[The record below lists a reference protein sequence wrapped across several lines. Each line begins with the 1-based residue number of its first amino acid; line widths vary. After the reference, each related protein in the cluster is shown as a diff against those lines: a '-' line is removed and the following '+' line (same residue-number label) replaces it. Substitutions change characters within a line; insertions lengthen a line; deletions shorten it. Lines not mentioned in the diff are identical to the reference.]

1 MTGPPPGPDRGRPP
15 GADSDAD
22 GSWVYAL
29 TGRGLGYAPAS
40 HPETIARTRKILG
53 PGPVEWSVEL
63 GHQMSTRIIQE
74 IPALGIGE
82 DAFEILRPGPESAVL
97 QSLMLVVLN
106 DPTLSGATPEA
117 LEGDR
122 DFVRRGIPLDQVLHG
137 IRLGHSLMASG
148 MLAAVADLVKEPAAT
163 AEMKRVSELLFE
175 FIDEFASMMTSE
187 YLVERDRWV
196 ASAAAARSE
205 VVQAILGDGPVE
217 LSAAA
222 ATLSYPLELSHVALV
237 IAQVGD
243 VGPAI
248 TALQNAAAQMLARLG
263 CAATLLVPQGASKLW
278 AWGARRSFPDELP
291 AMPEA
296 VDGTALDVG
305 IGGPANGI
313 TGFRQSHAE
322 AVRAAA
328 LVDSATRT
336 MGGRIVRYRD
346 VELVALLAA
355 DVEMARAFVS
365 RELGPLADRSR
376 ASNDLRRTLM
386 AYLDTERSLMRA
398 AERLHIA
405 RNTVAYR
412 VRKAEDLLQRD
423 LRERTTELQC
433 ALRLAAMLPA
443 QLLTRQRVDGRR

>member
-1 MTGPPPGPDRGRPP
+1 M
-15 GADSDAD
+15 
-22 GSWVYAL
+22 
-29 TGRGLGYAPAS
+29 
-40 HPETIARTRKILG
+40 H
-53 PGPVEWSVEL
+53 
-63 GHQMSTRIIQE
+63 
-74 IPALGIGE
+74 
-82 DAFEILRPGPESAVL
+82 
-97 QSLMLVVLN
+97 
-106 DPTLSGATPEA
+106 
-117 LEGDR
+117 
-122 DFVRRGIPLDQVLHG
+122 
-137 IRLGHSLMASG
+137 
-148 MLAAVADLVKEPAAT
+148 
-163 AEMKRVSELLFE
+163 
-175 FIDEFASMMTSE
+175 
-187 YLVERDRWV
+187 
-196 ASAAAARSE
+196 
-205 VVQAILGDGPVE
+205 
-217 LSAAA
+217 
-222 ATLSYPLELSHVALV
+222 
-237 IAQVGD
+237 
-243 VGPAI
+243 
-248 TALQNAAAQMLARLG
+248 
-263 CAATLLVPQGASKLW
+263 
-278 AWGARRSFPDELP
+278 
-291 AMPEA
+291 EA

>member
-1 MTGPPPGPDRGRPP
+1 
-15 GADSDAD
+15 
-22 GSWVYAL
+22 
-29 TGRGLGYAPAS
+29 
-40 HPETIARTRKILG
+40 
-53 PGPVEWSVEL
+53 
-63 GHQMSTRIIQE
+63 
-74 IPALGIGE
+74 
-82 DAFEILRPGPESAVL
+82 
-97 QSLMLVVLN
+97 
-106 DPTLSGATPEA
+106 
-117 LEGDR
+117 
-122 DFVRRGIPLDQVLHG
+122 
-137 IRLGHSLMASG
+137 MASG

-278 AWGARRSFPDELP
+278 AWGARRPSDELP
-291 AMPEA
+291 AMHEA

-365 RELGPLADRSR
+365 RELGPLADPSR
-376 ASNDLRRTLM
+376 ASNELRPAGLSWLTS
-386 AYLDTERSLMRA
+386 TIPTSLMRA

>member
-1 MTGPPPGPDRGRPP
+1 M
-15 GADSDAD
+15 
-22 GSWVYAL
+22 
-29 TGRGLGYAPAS
+29 
-40 HPETIARTRKILG
+40 
-53 PGPVEWSVEL
+53 EL

-82 DAFEILRPGPESAVL
+82 DAFEILRPGPESAVS

-196 ASAAAARSE
+196 ASAAAACSE

-243 VGPAI
+243 VGPGDHR
-248 TALQNAAAQMLARLG
+248 AAERRGADARPPRMRGDIARPSGRIEAMGLG
-263 CAATLLVPQGASKLW
+263 SRCP
-278 AWGARRSFPDELP
+278 FPDELP
-291 AMPEA
+291 AMHEA

-328 LVDSATRT
+328 LVDGATRT
-336 MGGRIVRYRD
+336 MGGRIVRYRE

-386 AYLDTERSLMRA
+386 ADLDTERSLMRA